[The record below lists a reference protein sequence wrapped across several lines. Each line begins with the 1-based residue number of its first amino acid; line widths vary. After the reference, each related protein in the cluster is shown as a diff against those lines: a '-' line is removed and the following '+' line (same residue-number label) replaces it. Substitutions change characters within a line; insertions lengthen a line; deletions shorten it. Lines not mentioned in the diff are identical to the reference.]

1 MEGIIHKKHANMT
14 EKLGWIEVIVVILT
28 CFCQVGFEQ
37 VLQKQDE

>member
-1 MEGIIHKKHANMT
+1 MERIIQNKHANMT

-37 VLQKQDE
+37 GLQKQGE